1 MLYLMRVLAMMFRI
15 NLIVFILSFNTF
27 IGATSVKANCLMF
40 GENERLS
47 NYCLLESIK
56 GKVIDQ
62 NTANIVV
69 QKLMQ
74 EGYLGGLKV
83 PATTYN
89 VYPDIAYSNNI
100 NGGNPDKPLIV
111 GNLAFEGEPDHVAKE
126 GAVLSLN
133 LRSSARKTY
142 GEGRYVNAFVS
153 GAFFISPK
161 HNLTYTNARL
171 GICSKNRVTG
181 NIYFD
186 ACAVE
191 GTQKKDI
198 TKSTDKSVTAS
209 VSRLSTLDGLG
220 FVEGKIGVTHLVTD
234 DYSQNQALLSLDT
247 IHYKNL
253 YSSLTMKF
261 GEALHEQLAMKRG
274 ISVALSSF
282 VYGKKY
288 SLRLSHEYSN
298 GGMLLGVSRSDKTN
312 KASVTMNISAA
323 TQITV
328 GLTKVESSIDY
339 FNQMYPSIS
348 LTHAW

>member
-1 MLYLMRVLAMMFRI
+1 MMLRI
-15 NLIVFILSFNTF
+15 NLIVFILSFTTF
-27 IGATSVKANCLMF
+27 IGATSAKANCLMF

-47 NYCLLESIK
+47 NYCLLESIT
-56 GKVIDQ
+56 GKVIDK
-62 NTANIVV
+62 NTAIIVS
-69 QKLMQ
+69 QTLMQ
-74 EGYLGGLKV
+74 EGYFGGLKT

-111 GNLAFEGEPDHVAKE
+111 GNLAFEGEPDLVAKE

-133 LRSSARKTY
+133 LRSSARSTY

-161 HNLTYTNARL
+161 HNLTYTNVKL

-209 VSRLSTLDGLG
+209 VSILSTLDGLG
-220 FVEGKIGVTHLVTD
+220 FVEGKIGVTHLATD
-234 DYSQNQALLSLDT
+234 DYSQNQVFLSLDT
-247 IHYKNL
+247 IHHKNL
-253 YSSLTMKF
+253 YSSLAIKF
-261 GEALHEQLAMKRG
+261 GEALPEQLAMKRG
-274 ISVALSSF
+274 INLTLSSIF
-282 VYGKKY
+282 SGRKY
-288 SLRLSHEYSN
+288 SLGLAHEENN
-298 GGMLLGVSRSDKTN
+298 GGMLLGVSRSDKTY
-312 KASVTMNISAA
+312 KASITTNISAA
-323 TQITV
+323 TQISA

-339 FNQMYPSIS
+339 FNQVYPNIS
-348 LTHAW
+348 LTHNW

>member
-1 MLYLMRVLAMMFRI
+1 MRVLAVMFRI
-15 NLIVFILSFNTF
+15 NLIVFILSFTTF

-47 NYCLLESIK
+47 NYCLLESVK
-56 GKVIDQ
+56 GKLIDQ
-62 NTANIVV
+62 STADIVV
-69 QKLMQ
+69 QKLTQ
-74 EGYLGGLKV
+74 EGYLGGLNK
-83 PATTYN
+83 PATTFN
-89 VYPDIAYSNNI
+89 FYPDIAYSNNI

-111 GNLAFEGEPDHVAKE
+111 GNLEFEGQPDLVAKE
-126 GAVLSLN
+126 GVVLSLN
-133 LRSSARKTY
+133 LNGTSRSTY

-171 GICSKNRVTG
+171 TICSKNRVTG

-209 VSRLSTLDGLG
+209 VSRLSNVDGLG
-220 FVEGKIGVTHLVTD
+220 FVEGKIGVTHLVAD
-234 DYSQNQALLSLDT
+234 DYRQNQALLSLDT
-247 IHYKNL
+247 IHKDNL
-253 YSSLTMKF
+253 YSNITIKF

-274 ISVALSSF
+274 ISLALSSF
-282 VYGKKY
+282 LYGKKY
-288 SLRLSHEYSN
+288 SLYLSHEYNS

-312 KASVTMNISAA
+312 NVAITTNISAA
-323 TQITV
+323 MQISV
-328 GLTKVESSIDY
+328 GLKQVKSSIDY